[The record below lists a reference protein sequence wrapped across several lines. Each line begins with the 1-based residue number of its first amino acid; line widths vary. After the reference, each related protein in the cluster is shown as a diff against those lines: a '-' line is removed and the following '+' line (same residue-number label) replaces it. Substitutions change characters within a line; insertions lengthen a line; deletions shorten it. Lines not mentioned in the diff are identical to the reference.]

1 MNLDTKIFTTYCNV
15 KEMVPGSQLSYQASD
30 VMWPGGQ
37 SIPGQE
43 RETERERERDRQT
56 DRLFHNVLQGARQR
70 QVLERQK

>member
-43 RETERERERDRQT
+43 RETERERERQTDRQT
-56 DRLFHNVLQGARQR
+56 DRQTLP
-70 QVLERQK
+70 